1 MLLAAAFFWGSGNI
15 ANKSVLTDLDPFA
28 AAALRNLV
36 AALALAP
43 FAWREISK
51 ISGGQRWLRSA
62 VPPSLLFAIAIILQ
76 QWGYQDAT
84 VTNASFLVNAASV
97 VTPIIAFFVLKERLH
112 SCIAIAAA
120 LTILGVFL
128 MSGAGKSL
136 STMNAGDLACLAAAL
151 FYAGWMVAL
160 GQHATRHNSPAATT
174 CLHCLMAMIFA
185 GIGLLIFTPHQPG
198 SFEGAVPEIL
208 YLGVFS
214 SAVAF
219 GLTAAAQAHVSA
231 SATAVLVSAESLF
244 GAAGA
249 IVVLGERPGTIVF
262 FGAGLMLIAIV
273 IVARLPVAMRTP
285 IRTGPQFIS
294 IRKGNSS

>member
-1 MLLAAAFFWGSGNI
+1 M
-15 ANKSVLTDLDPFA
+15 
-28 AAALRNLV
+28 
-36 AALALAP
+36 
-43 FAWREISK
+43 
-51 ISGGQRWLRSA
+51 
-62 VPPSLLFAIAIILQ
+62 
-76 QWGYQDAT
+76 
-84 VTNASFLVNAASV
+84 
-97 VTPIIAFFVLKERLH
+97 
-112 SCIAIAAA
+112 
-120 LTILGVFL
+120 
-128 MSGAGKSL
+128 
-136 STMNAGDLACLAAAL
+136 
-151 FYAGWMVAL
+151 
-160 GQHATRHNSPAATT
+160 
-174 CLHCLMAMIFA
+174 
-185 GIGLLIFTPHQPG
+185 LIFTPHQPG